1 MPTLFWSREMA
12 NVSYSEPVLASRRER
27 RAGCPG
33 RRYQKREGDRERRN
47 GGRAV
52 LDNAILVAMKR
63 GLYVFFRD
71 LKASSGH

>member
-1 MPTLFWSREMA
+1 MA
-12 NVSYSEPVLASRRER
+12 NVSCLEPVLASRSER

-33 RRYQKREGDRERRN
+33 RRCRKKERGRERRN
-47 GGRAV
+47 GGSAV